1 MRDVTGTRTRRPG
14 ELEAEIM
21 RLLREHDRPLSAR
34 ELQDM
39 FTGRTPAYTTLMTAL
54 TRLEHK
60 DQVIRSGESPRKVRF
75 RAARSDEQ
83 HASETMLTALGKA
96 GDRKAALL
104 AFAGNLDDEEVALLS
119 AAFGKSRG
127 KI

>member
-1 MRDVTGTRTRRPG
+1 MTGTRTRRPG
-14 ELEAEIM
+14 ELEEEIM
-21 RLLREHDRPLSAR
+21 RLLREYDRPLSAR

-60 DQVIRSGESPRKVRF
+60 EQVIRSGDSPRKVRF
-75 RAARSDEQ
+75 HVARSDEQ

-104 AFAGNLDDEEVALLS
+104 AFAGNLDAEEVAILS
-119 AAFGKSRG
+119 TAFGTSHRKR
-127 KI
+127 